1 MLTSVPSAARPTWE
15 QKLPTAA
22 ALKSKNSNW
31 PAPEML
37 QWATG
42 SAKIIQKN
50 MRLHVLSDLH
60 QEFAPYRSSA
70 DGADVIILAGDTHT
84 GLNGIRWAQKEFDG
98 RQVVYIAGNHE
109 YYGKNLRG
117 HLQHMRETAAGTNV
131 HFLEQNTLEIGE
143 VTFLGATLWT
153 DLNFFGNVPL
163 AEIDAARDVNDY
175 KKIHIEPKYRR
186 LRPRDL
192 VPVHKETLTWLGQ
205 QLEELKGKKV
215 VVITHH
221 GISRK
226 SVPDHFMGGPSQPA
240 YTSELTEFVLG
251 HPCKLWIHGHTL
263 WAFDY
268 RLGETRVL
276 ANPRGYPHETTHGFN
291 PKLIVEV

>member
-1 MLTSVPSAARPTWE
+1 
-15 QKLPTAA
+15 
-22 ALKSKNSNW
+22 
-31 PAPEML
+31 ML
-37 QWATG
+37 QWSTG

-70 DGADVIILAGDTHT
+70 HGADVIILAGDTHT

-131 HFLEQNTLEIGE
+131 
-143 VTFLGATLWT
+143 
-153 DLNFFGNVPL
+153 
-163 AEIDAARDVNDY
+163 
-175 KKIHIEPKYRR
+175 
-186 LRPRDL
+186 
-192 VPVHKETLTWLGQ
+192 
-205 QLEELKGKKV
+205 
-215 VVITHH
+215 
-221 GISRK
+221 
-226 SVPDHFMGGPSQPA
+226 
-240 YTSELTEFVLG
+240 LTEFVLG
-251 HPCKLWIHGHTL
+251 HPCRLWIHGHTH

-268 RLGETRVL
+268 KIGETRVL

>member
-1 MLTSVPSAARPTWE
+1 
-15 QKLPTAA
+15 
-22 ALKSKNSNW
+22 
-31 PAPEML
+31 ML
-37 QWATG
+37 QWSTG

-70 DGADVIILAGDTHT
+70 DGADVIIMAGDTHT

-131 HFLEQNTLEIGE
+131 HFLIGE
-143 VTFLGATLWT
+143 T
-153 DLNFFGNVPL
+153 
-163 AEIDAARDVNDY
+163 
-175 KKIHIEPKYRR
+175 
-186 LRPRDL
+186 
-192 VPVHKETLTWLGQ
+192 
-205 QLEELKGKKV
+205 
-215 VVITHH
+215 
-221 GISRK
+221 
-226 SVPDHFMGGPSQPA
+226 
-240 YTSELTEFVLG
+240 
-251 HPCKLWIHGHTL
+251 C
-263 WAFDY
+263 
-268 RLGETRVL
+268 VL

>member
-1 MLTSVPSAARPTWE
+1 
-15 QKLPTAA
+15 
-22 ALKSKNSNW
+22 
-31 PAPEML
+31 ML
-37 QWATG
+37 QWSTG

-70 DGADVIILAGDTHT
+70 DGADVIIMAGDTHT

-131 HFLEQNTLEIGE
+131 HFLEQNTLEIGD

-153 DLNFFGNVPL
+153 DLNFFGN
-163 AEIDAARDVNDY
+163 
-175 KKIHIEPKYRR
+175 EPKYRQ

-192 VPVHKETLTWLGQ
+192 VPVHKETLSWLGQ
-205 QLEELKGKKV
+205 QLEALKGKKV

-221 GISRK
+221 GISRQ

-251 HPCKLWIHGHTL
+251 HPCRLWIHGHTH

-276 ANPRGYPHETTHGFN
+276 ANPRGYPHETAHGFN

>member
-1 MLTSVPSAARPTWE
+1 
-15 QKLPTAA
+15 
-22 ALKSKNSNW
+22 
-31 PAPEML
+31 ML
-37 QWATG
+37 QWSTG

-70 DGADVIILAGDTHT
+70 DGADVIILAGDTHM

-98 RQVVYIAGNHE
+98 RQVVYIAGNH
-109 YYGKNLRG
+109 
-117 HLQHMRETAAGTNV
+117 
-131 HFLEQNTLEIGE
+131 
-143 VTFLGATLWT
+143 
-153 DLNFFGNVPL
+153 
-163 AEIDAARDVNDY
+163 
-175 KKIHIEPKYRR
+175 KYRR

-192 VPVHKETLTWLGQ
+192 VPVHKETLSWLGQ
-205 QLEELKGKKV
+205 QLEALKGKKV

-221 GISRK
+221 GISRQ

-251 HPCKLWIHGHTL
+251 HPCRLWIHGHTH

-268 RLGETRVL
+268 RIGETRVL

>member
-1 MLTSVPSAARPTWE
+1 
-15 QKLPTAA
+15 
-22 ALKSKNSNW
+22 
-31 PAPEML
+31 ML
-37 QWATG
+37 QWSTG

-98 RQVVYIAGNHE
+98 RQVVYIAGNH
-109 YYGKNLRG
+109 
-117 HLQHMRETAAGTNV
+117 
-131 HFLEQNTLEIGE
+131 
-143 VTFLGATLWT
+143 
-153 DLNFFGNVPL
+153 
-163 AEIDAARDVNDY
+163 
-175 KKIHIEPKYRR
+175 KYRR

-192 VPVHKETLTWLGQ
+192 VPVHKETLSWLGQ
-205 QLEELKGKKV
+205 QLEALKGKKV

-221 GISRK
+221 GISRQ
-226 SVPDHFMGGPSQPA
+226 SVPDHFMGGPGQPA
-240 YTSELTEFVLG
+240 YTSELTEFILG
-251 HPCKLWIHGHTL
+251 HPCRLWIHGHTH

-268 RLGETRVL
+268 KIGETRVL